1 MTKAQ
6 QAAVRNY
13 LISLR
18 DPSALRDDDA
28 IADLHS
34 KIDQTDDDV
43 ERLKLRQQL
52 LDLQNPPLDRYEA
65 AFVEHAKAWADDT

>member
-6 QAAVRNY
+6 QAAVSNY

-28 IADLHS
+28 IAGLQTR
-34 KIDQTDDDV
+34 IDQT
-43 ERLKLRQQL
+43 ER
-52 LDLQNPPLDRYEA
+52 
-65 AFVEHAKAWADDT
+65 DTALGMGGIQSAG

>member
-1 MTKAQ
+1 MVMTKAQ

-34 KIDQTDDDV
+34 RIDQTDDDV

-52 LDLQNPPLDRYEA
+52 LDLQDPARA
-65 AFVEHAKAWADDT
+65 V